1 MDESWNTYS
10 TSGLYDSVA
19 RSESLEEYKA
29 ILEGITNQKQNW
41 IRTINNIMREN
52 SFTAKTMAE
61 LCGVSRQSVQKW
73 MKGAIPKSRDTYIK
87 IGFAAKYDLE
97 DMNYFLQRY
106 GCCNKLYPKCL
117 EDSVYIFVLTS
128 DCIEH
133 SYKSCKTIIKML
145 KEEISA
151 GGKEQNVEDYST
163 SSLVMDI
170 KNLIRLVALL
180 ENVIDNNNIQE
191 IPDIVV
197 QINNNVKKRN
207 AVL

>member
-29 ILEGITNQKQNW
+29 ILESITNQKQNW

-52 SFTAKTMAE
+52 GFTAKTMAE

-97 DMNYFLQRY
+97 DMNYFLQRS
-106 GCCNKLYPKCL
+106 GCCNKLHPKCL

-128 DCIEH
+128 DCIEY
-133 SYKSCKTIIKML
+133 SYKSCETIIKML

-151 GGKEQNVEDYST
+151 GDKEQSVEDYST

>member
-1 MDESWNTYS
+1 M
-10 TSGLYDSVA
+10 
-19 RSESLEEYKA
+19 
-29 ILEGITNQKQNW
+29 
-41 IRTINNIMREN
+41 
-52 SFTAKTMAE
+52 
-61 LCGVSRQSVQKW
+61 
-73 MKGAIPKSRDTYIK
+73 
-87 IGFAAKYDLE
+87 
-97 DMNYFLQRY
+97 
-106 GCCNKLYPKCL
+106 YPKCL

-133 SYKSCKTIIKML
+133 SYKSCETIIKML

-191 IPDIVV
+191 IPDIVA